1 MCESIKDAAKCM
13 HEALL
18 MDENSWAS
26 AGEKKARKLLIANC
40 IAAKIVRNREMAEVN
55 SCGKNCKT
63 ARRPSPIKGSMVP
76 IYKRRKING
85 AIKNLYNNPCFIFIT
100 YHNYKE

>member
-1 MCESIKDAAKCM
+1 MLLSVCTK
-13 HEALL
+13 ALL

-40 IAAKIVRNREMAEVN
+40 NVSKIVRSTEMAEVN
-55 SCGKNCKT
+55 ICGKNCRS
-63 ARRPSPIKGSMVP
+63 ARYPSPIKGRIVP